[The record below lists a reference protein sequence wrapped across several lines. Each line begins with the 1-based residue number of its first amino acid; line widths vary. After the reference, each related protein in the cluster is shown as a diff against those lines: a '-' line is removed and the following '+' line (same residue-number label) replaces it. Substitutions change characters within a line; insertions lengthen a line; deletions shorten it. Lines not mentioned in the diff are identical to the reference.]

1 MRSVIVAEHGGPEV
15 LLLREGER
23 PEPGVGEVLVRVA
36 AGGVNFI
43 DIYQR
48 SGAYP
53 MSLPYVVGSEA
64 AGTVQSVGTE
74 VTSLAVGDRVAW
86 ADVPGSGACE
96 YAVVPEQRAVPVPA
110 GVDLRDAAAVMLQ
123 GMTAH
128 YLCESAFQA
137 RDGQVALVHAA
148 SGGVGLLLCQMLA
161 AKGVHVIG
169 TTSTEAKERLARE
182 AGAADVVR
190 YRSVDESASAGVPR
204 GLVEQVRALTNGAG
218 VDVVYDGVGKATFD
232 DGLTLLKPRGTM
244 VLFGAASGP
253 VPPIDPQALNAA
265 GSVFLTRPKLG
276 DYLRDRDELMWRAG
290 DVLTAVGDG
299 MLSVRIGGTYPLAD
313 LAEAHRDL
321 ASGGTSGKLLVL
333 P

>member
-15 LLLREGER
+15 LLLSEGEQ
-23 PEPGVGEVLVRVA
+23 PEPGRGEVLVRVA

-48 SGAYP
+48 TGAYP
-53 MSLPYVVGSEA
+53 MSLPYVVGSEG
-64 AGTVQSVGTE
+64 AGTVQGLGPD
-74 VTSLAVGDRVAW
+74 VTSLAVGDHVAW

-96 YAVVPEQRAVPVPA
+96 YAVIPEQRAVSVPA
-110 GVDLRDAAAVMLQ
+110 GVELREAAAVMLQ

-128 YLCESAFQA
+128 YLCESTFPA

-148 SGGVGLLLCQMLA
+148 AGGVGLLLCQMLA

-169 TTSTEAKERLARE
+169 TTSTEPKEKLARK
-182 AGAADVVR
+182 AGAAEVVR
-190 YRSVDESASAGVPR
+190 YRCGGGSGEGDVAHGLVDE
-204 GLVEQVRALTNGAG
+204 VRALTNGVG
-218 VDVVYDGVGKATFD
+218 VDVIYDGVGQATFH

-253 VPPIDPQALNAA
+253 VSPIDPQALNAA
-265 GSVFLTRPKLG
+265 GSVYLTRPKLG
-276 DYLRDRDELMWRAG
+276 DYLQDRDELMWRAG
-290 DVLTAVGDG
+290 DVLSAVGDG
-299 MLSVRIGGTYPLAD
+299 TLAVRIGGVYGLAELAD
-313 LAEAHRDL
+313 AHRDL
-321 ASGGTSGKLLVL
+321 SAGGTSGKLVVL